1 MLKNAI
7 THEEIH
13 GVYANICQFVHMR
26 HNFGIRDSENAII
39 CRKICEFWQNMRSN
53 MRSHITG
60 IPSYHYTTTQ
70 KFLHQHA
77 TMTSA
82 IITGMTD
89 AETQHTADITRSQ
102 SCTKIT
108 HVIMLISK
116 KDTDFNKYNRN
127 KLTVCKQ
134 KKTNQPTQE

>member
-1 MLKNAI
+1 MKKYMVYMRI
-7 THEEIH
+7 
-13 GVYANICQFVHMR
+13 YANLCICGIILAYVIQKMLLYAEKYAS
-26 HNFGIRDSENAII
+26 FG
-39 CRKICEFWQNMRSN
+39 KICEFWQNMRSN